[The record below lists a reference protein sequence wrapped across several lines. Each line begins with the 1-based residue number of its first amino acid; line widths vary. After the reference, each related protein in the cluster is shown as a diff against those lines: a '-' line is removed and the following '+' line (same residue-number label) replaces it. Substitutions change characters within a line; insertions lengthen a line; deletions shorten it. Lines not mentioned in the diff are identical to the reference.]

1 METKKSWKTNI
12 VGAVLVVAGV
22 TSVFLNKASW
32 TEATAIII
40 AGVGFMLA
48 KDNNK

>member
-22 TSVFLNKASW
+22 ASVFLNKSSW
-32 TEATAIII
+32 TEAIIVI
-40 AGVGFMLA
+40 TTGVGFLLA

>member
-22 TSVFLNKASW
+22 ASVFFNKASW
-32 TEATAIII
+32 NEAVIVITT
-40 AGVGFMLA
+40 GLGFLLT
-48 KDNNK
+48 KDN